1 MRASCLAFCKR
12 RPRGTSIEEK
22 HFGCEGTGAK
32 GQPPQAVAAAQGR
45 LRRRRSS
52 PMHSG
57 IAFVAAPCIRPHG
70 ARNAASHP
78 FSAACYDDLGP
89 LQNAD
94 RDRREA
100 EEKD

>member
-1 MRASCLAFCKR
+1 MDAGVVSGLLQTATKR
-12 RPRGTSIEEK
+12 DFIEEK
-22 HFGCEGTGAK
+22 HFGCKGTGAK

-78 FSAACYDDLGP
+78 FSAAC
-89 LQNAD
+89 
-94 RDRREA
+94 
-100 EEKD
+100 